1 MRSRF
6 DRRGSGC
13 LTLVAHT
20 PRRES
25 ELLDYVAHLVKT
37 GRLGIGGDADES
49 TSSLSIR
56 ATVENGRLRLARIA
70 AMRHARAAPARS
82 R

>member
-6 DRRGSGC
+6 DRRGSVC
-13 LTLVAHT
+13 LALVAHT
-20 PRRES
+20 PRREN

-37 GRLGIGGDADES
+37 GRLGIGGGADES

-56 ATVENGRLRLARIA
+56 ATVEDGRVRLARIA
-70 AMRHARAAPARS
+70 AMRHARVAPARP

>member
-6 DRRGSGC
+6 DRRGSVC
-13 LTLVAHT
+13 LARVAHT
-20 PRRES
+20 PRREN

-37 GRLGIGGDADES
+37 GRLGIGGGADES

-56 ATVENGRLRLARIA
+56 ATVEDGRVRLARIA
-70 AMRHARAAPARS
+70 AMRHARAAPARP